1 MIPVKLKMT
10 GFLSYLQ
17 TTEVDFTGVD
27 LACITGSNGSGK
39 SSLLDAMTWALFGQ
53 ARRRDDALI
62 NSLAV
67 SAEVIFE
74 FDYENERYRIQRS
87 KIKDKTGILEF
98 YIRSEAEQWLPLTEH
113 SLRETEARIQ
123 QTLRLDY
130 ETFTNASFFLQGKAD
145 QFSQQKPADRKRI
158 LGSILGLEVWE
169 SYKNQSAAQR
179 KSQEI
184 ELNITE
190 SQLADIAIELND
202 EPRRIAHLA
211 QLEESLT
218 QLSQARVARGESL
231 VNIRRL
237 SAVLDEQRRMVEM
250 LDGQASATQ
259 KRRDL
264 LALQLADRT
273 NEQVEYQAEI
283 AAADQIQA
291 AFAAWQDAAKA
302 LENWDKTAAAF
313 HQQEG
318 ARRAPLTEI
327 ESQRARLEEE
337 LRNLR
342 TSQQQIEDRKAQ
354 IPLLQTQI
362 DELAENQSVLNA
374 RLERRAD
381 LENEMQTIRA
391 AQAELQAE
399 NRRLKAEMDEIK
411 ERLDQLKAVSGANC
425 SLCGKPL
432 SPEERDSLIIGLQ
445 ADGDNR
451 GDRYRQN
458 LIDFKTNESGLST
471 RQNELNS
478 LRQVENE
485 LRQLSAKS
493 ASLAERRD
501 QHQKAVSE
509 WEKASLPR
517 LAQVQ
522 QSLAAGDYAT
532 NARAELARV
541 DAALKALG
549 YDAAAH
555 DAARLDEQNRR
566 SSQDALRQL
575 ENARSALVP
584 LKREISGLQ
593 KDLQALNLE
602 LNQQVE
608 AARAARAQFELSLA
622 DQPDLHQAEDE
633 LYRIQEQEN
642 KARMEVGGA
651 RQAVEVLKTQK
662 ARQVECQ
669 ARRTELT
676 QQIGRL
682 KQLERAF
689 SKDGIPALLIEQ
701 ALPEIEEQANMM
713 LDRLSN
719 GSMSVNFVTQRG
731 YKDRARED
739 KKETLDILIN
749 DATGSREYEM
759 FSGGEAFRV
768 NFAIRLA
775 LSRVLAQR
783 AGAKLQLLVIDEGFG
798 SQDADGIQRLTEA
811 INLVRQDFS
820 KILVITHLESMKD
833 AFPSRIEVEKTP
845 QGSIVKVVNL

>member
-1 MIPVKLKMT
+1 MIPVKLKIT

-17 TTEVDFTGVD
+17 ATEVDFAGVD

-67 SAEVIFE
+67 SAEVVFD
-74 FDYENERYRIQRS
+74 FDYESERYRIQRS
-87 KIKDKTGILEF
+87 KVKDKTGILEF
-98 YIRSEAEQWLPLTEH
+98 YIRNEAEQWLPLTEH

-145 QFSQQKPADRKRI
+145 QFSQQKPSDRKRI
-158 LGSILGLEVWE
+158 LGSILGLETWE
-169 SYKNQSAAQR
+169 LYKNQATEQR
-179 KSQEI
+179 KNQEVD
-184 ELNITE
+184 LNITE

-211 QLEESLT
+211 QLEQSLT
-218 QLSQARVARGESL
+218 QFSQSRTALEANLES
-231 VNIRRL
+231 IRRV
-237 SAVLDEQRRMVEM
+237 SAVLAEQRRMVEM

-259 KRRDL
+259 TRHGL
-264 LALQLADRT
+264 LALQIADRSQ
-273 NEQVEYQAEI
+273 EKAEYQSEV

-291 AFAAWQDAAKA
+291 AYAAWQESVKV
-302 LENWDKTAAAF
+302 LESWEKTAATF

-318 ARRAPLTEI
+318 TRRAPLLEI

-342 TSQQQIEDRKAQ
+342 ASQQQIEERKAQ
-354 IPLLQTQI
+354 IPLLQAQI
-362 DELAENQSVLNA
+362 DELTENQSVLHA
-374 RLERRAD
+374 RLERRAE
-381 LENEMQTIRA
+381 LETEMQTIRA
-391 AQAELQAE
+391 AQAEIQAE

-432 SPEERDSLIIGLQ
+432 SPEERDALIIGLQ
-445 ADGDNR
+445 ADGENR
-451 GDRYRQN
+451 GNRHRQN
-458 LIDFKTNESGLST
+458 VIDSKSNEARLST
-471 RQNELNS
+471 LQNELNN
-478 LRQVENE
+478 LRQVEND
-485 LRQLSAKS
+485 LRQLSAKI

-501 QHQKAVSE
+501 QLQKTVDE
-509 WEKASLPR
+509 WGKASLPR
-517 LAQVQ
+517 LAEVQ
-522 QSLAAGDYAT
+522 RKLNTDDYAAD
-532 NARAELARV
+532 ARAELARV

-566 SSQDALRQL
+566 SSQDALRRL
-575 ENARSALVP
+575 EIARSALVP
-584 LKREISGLQ
+584 LEREISGLQ
-593 KDLQALNLE
+593 SQLAALALE
-602 LNQQVE
+602 LDQQE
-608 AARAARAQFELSLA
+608 KAAQAARTQYELLAA
-622 DQPDLHQAEDE
+622 DQPDLHQAEDD
-633 LYRIQEQEN
+633 LYHIQEQEN
-642 KARMEVGGA
+642 KTRMEVGGA

-662 ARQVECQ
+662 TRQVELQ
-669 ARRTELT
+669 AARAELT

-719 GSMSVNFVTQRG
+719 GNMSVNFVTQRG

-749 DATGSREYEM
+749 DATGTREYEM

-775 LSRVLAQR
+775 LSRVLSQR

-811 INLVRQDFS
+811 INLVRQDFA

-845 QGSIVKVVNL
+845 QGSTVKVVNL